1 MFLSFFT
8 AAAFPQKTTPV
19 IAAQDDSTPLIVGIV
34 LAVLTL
40 VLVWVWQ
47 KYLKRKRL
55 IENVP
60 TSKVK
65 GIFMGLNEVKGQ
77 ANCDR
82 PLSAY
87 LCEKDCIWYKYS
99 IEEYYERTRQVTDKD
114 GKTRT
119 ERDTG
124 WETVDSGSNSCFFYL
139 QDDTGHVLVRPEKAE
154 FTGNLI
160 MSEEYHRGSG
170 LLRAGIEA
178 LGDLFSSKDNDEADT
193 HQNQRENTF
202 ISSKIPV
209 GHVRG
214 GTGRFR
220 LTEYIIA
227 PGDTLYVMASARP
240 REDIIEPE
248 LAYSKD
254 DDLFIISVKEE
265 ESILR
270 RLFWIT
276 LGSSLGGLIALVGS
290 VHLIIQ
296 HVSSQPPKP
305 WVHVLTV
312 VGYIFLGAVG
322 YLILMY
328 NGLVDVRNRMKRSW
342 SLIDIQL
349 KRRADLIPRLAECV
363 KGFTRHENEVQTALA
378 EMRSTGAIT
387 TPTGAPTNEEIQA
400 GAQTTMAQGRA
411 MTQLI
416 AVVEAYPDLKSNELY
431 QNLHTNLVDTED
443 RVALARRFFNDSV
456 TAYNNRIE
464 TLPDVILAKIARFSS
479 ANLYEI
485 QASDRANV
493 SISMDS

>member
-1 MFLSFFT
+1 MVLPFRT
-8 AAAFPQKTTPV
+8 AIPFPLQTTPL
-19 IAAQDDSTPLIVGIV
+19 IAAHDDSTQLIIGIA
-34 LAVLTL
+34 LGILTL
-40 VLVWVWQ
+40 ILVWVWQ

-77 ANCDR
+77 VKCDR

-87 LCEKDCIWYKYS
+87 LSEKSCIWYKYS
-99 IEEYYERTRQVTDKD
+99 IEEYYERTRQVRDKD

-124 WETVDSGSNSCFFYL
+124 WETVDSGSNSCLFNL
-139 QDDTGHVLVRPEKAE
+139 QDDTGHVLVHPEKAE
-154 FTGNLI
+154 FTGNLV
-160 MSEEYHRGSG
+160 MSEEYHHGSS
-170 LLRAGIEA
+170 LLSAGIEV
-178 LGDLFSSKDNDEADT
+178 LGDLFSSNDKNESRDQ
-193 HQNQRENTF
+193 QNKKENNS
-202 ISSKIPV
+202 IYSKIPF

-240 REDIIEPE
+240 REDIAEPE
-248 LAYSKD
+248 LGYSKD

-270 RLFWIT
+270 RLFWVT
-276 LGSSLGGLIALVGS
+276 LGSSLGGLISLVGS

-296 HVSSQPPKP
+296 HISSQPPKL
-305 WVHVLTV
+305 WVYALV
-312 VGYIFLGAVG
+312 VAGYIVLSATG

-363 KGFTRHENEVQTALA
+363 KGYTQHENEVQAALA
-378 EMRSTGAIT
+378 EMRSTGTIT
-387 TPTGAPTNEEIQA
+387 TPTDTPNNEEIQA

-411 MTQLI
+411 MAQLV
-416 AVVEAYPDLKSNELY
+416 AVMEAYPDLKANELY
-431 QNLHTNLVDTED
+431 QNLHTNLIDTED
-443 RVALARRFFNDSV
+443 RVALARRFFNESV

-485 QASDRANV
+485 QASDRVNV
-493 SISMDS
+493 SISMDK